1 MNIRTPALLT
11 LAATGLLTLS
21 PFAARRVFAHGDKHP
36 ASAPASAPMSAP
48 ASTPAAK
55 NMMTLK
61 GEVIDMGCYLGHNS
75 KGASHIKCA
84 QMCAKMGMPI
94 GLLTDSGT
102 LYLLT
107 MAHDDPAPF
116 NAAKAKVG
124 TTITITGDV
133 HENSGIK
140 ALEVKKIAA

>member
-1 MNIRTPALLT
+1 MKIRTPAPLT
-11 LAATGLLTLS
+11 LAALGLLTLS
-21 PFAARRVFAHGDKHP
+21 PFAFAHGEKHHPASSP
-36 ASAPASAPMSAP
+36 ASAPASAPA
-48 ASTPAAK
+48 PAAK
-55 NMMTLK
+55 NMVTIK

-75 KGASHIKCA
+75 KGASHIKGA

-94 GLLTDSGT
+94 GLLAGDGT

-124 TTITITGDV
+124 TTITITGDE
-133 HENSGIK
+133 HDGSGMK
-140 ALEVKKIAA
+140 ALEVKKVAA

>member
-1 MNIRTPALLT
+1 MKIRTPAPLT
-11 LAATGLLTLS
+11 LTALGLLTLS
-21 PFAARRVFAHGDKHP
+21 PFAFAHGEKQHPASTPASTP
-36 ASAPASAPMSAP
+36 ASAPA
-48 ASTPAAK
+48 AK
-55 NMMTLK
+55 NMVTIK

-94 GLLTDSGT
+94 GLLAGDGT

-124 TTITITGDV
+124 TTITITGDE
-133 HENSGIK
+133 HDGSGMK
-140 ALEVKKIAA
+140 ALEVKKVAA